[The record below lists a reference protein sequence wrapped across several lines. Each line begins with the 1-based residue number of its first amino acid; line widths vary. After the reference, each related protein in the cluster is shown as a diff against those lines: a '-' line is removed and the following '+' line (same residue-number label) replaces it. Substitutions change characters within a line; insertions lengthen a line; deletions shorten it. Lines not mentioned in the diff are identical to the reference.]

1 MTLILLE
8 ALLALAI
15 LVAIVWWTMFAG
27 RKKGE
32 LPSQAAR
39 NSPAPSHTAAADQ
52 HPRPGSD
59 EGLAAQA
66 QPAIKKGAP
75 MSSDDLTKIC
85 SLIGRAASSPTN
97 PHRRD

>member
-32 LPSQAAR
+32 LPPRKS
-39 NSPAPSHTAAADQ
+39 SEAPEE
-52 HPRPGSD
+52 RPSD
-59 EGLAAQA
+59 RQ
-66 QPAIKKGAP
+66 
-75 MSSDDLTKIC
+75 T
-85 SLIGRAASSPTN
+85 
-97 PHRRD
+97 